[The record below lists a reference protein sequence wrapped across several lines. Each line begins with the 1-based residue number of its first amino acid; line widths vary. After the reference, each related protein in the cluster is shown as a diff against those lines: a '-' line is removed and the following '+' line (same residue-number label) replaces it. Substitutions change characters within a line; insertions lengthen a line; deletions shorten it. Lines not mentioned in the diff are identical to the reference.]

1 MDIAREDLSL
11 FLNACAAATSQ
22 REFYSSEEEQR
33 VSLNFLHEYICGNY
47 RTLYAR
53 TLAAGINHHNQAE
66 VIFQLLSTGKACP
79 AEFRPIENRL
89 ITAAL
94 RQLPPQRAWK
104 LLERLQQARV
114 NNRRTRKVIEGF
126 IQNRPDLPFDAVKYR
141 RKVRSSMQHAHIRNT
156 GEISRFLFEGLK
168 KPFETPLLER
178 FRNAHY
184 SKEALY
190 DLPYSIAEGFA
201 SKHNIPRKEFLKR
214 IEGKLTERERLRV
227 QKSSGGKIQ
236 LNPEKLSL
244 TELCAYVLGLALSE
258 RRDREEELT
267 LFLNR
272 ATRAT
277 LRRMGQVPVPDQR
290 VAAVLDN
297 SYSSRGSNMKQNRP
311 LAVAMSIDSLL
322 TAGCSQYRAFW
333 THHVGNPL
341 LNHPK
346 GQTYLAER
354 LLDALEWGA
363 QTILVVSDA
372 SENDVPEAFEQIHQ
386 AYRKMGGKASIVH
399 LSPVFD
405 AETYQVKPLVKD
417 LPALGIR
424 AGEDLATTLAF
435 ARFSTRDTTLL
446 ELESY
451 LQSRVD
457 ALLAHLEGQP

>member
-11 FLNACAAATSQ
+11 FLNACAAATAQ

-33 VSLNFLHEYICGNY
+33 VSLTFLHEYICGNY

-79 AEFRPIENRL
+79 PDFRATENQL

-94 RQLPPQRAWK
+94 RQLPSQRAWK
-104 LLERLQQARV
+104 LLQRLQRSRV

-126 IQNRPDLPFDAVKYR
+126 IQSRNDLPFDAVKYR
-141 RKVRSSMQHAHIRNT
+141 HKVKASMQHAHMKST
-156 GEISRFLFEGLK
+156 GEVSRFLFEGLK
-168 KPFETPLLER
+168 KPFETPLLEQYR
-178 FRNAHY
+178 TAHY

-201 SKHNIPRKEFLKR
+201 AKHGVSRKDFLKR

-227 QKSSGGKIQ
+227 QNSSEGKIQ

-244 TELCAYVLGLALSE
+244 TELCSYVLGLSLQE
-258 RRDREEELT
+258 RRSRGEELMS
-267 LFLNR
+267 FLTR

-277 LRRMGQVPVPDQR
+277 LRRAGRLPLPEHK
-290 VAAVLDN
+290 VAAILDN
-297 SYSSRGSNMKQNRP
+297 SYSSSGSSMKQNRP
-311 LAVAMSIDSLL
+311 LAVAMSADFLL
-322 TAGCSQYRAFW
+322 GASCSQYRAFW
-333 THHVGNPL
+333 THPVGNPL

-363 QTILVVSDA
+363 QTVLVVSDA
-372 SENDVPEAFEQIHQ
+372 CENDVPDAFEQTYQ
-386 AYRKMGGKASIVH
+386 AYRRMGGKASIIH

-405 AETYQVKPLVKD
+405 AETYQVKPLLKD

-435 ARFSTRDTTLL
+435 ARFSARETTLL
-446 ELESY
+446 ELETY

-457 ALLAHLEGQP
+457 ALIGQLERQP